1 MCRRPLAKRGPARSR
16 QADALVAT
24 RDDFETDVEPLAGLM
39 RDHVEILE
47 LIADTIEAILAGL
60 GAEGDA
66 ALAGA
71 ALESVRDL
79 AAYLAED
86 LVVHIAKEEDVLFP
100 ALRGL
105 ATEIDKVVYEMVEQH
120 DEVRLRKANIER
132 TLAALDHSHEEVEG
146 AAEALAGSLARAG
159 SGAPTAAVLAEFLDG
174 AKRQAWILEG
184 HFGDEEEDLFVPALE
199 LLSPETF
206 GQLAAAADALNV

>member
-1 MCRRPLAKRGPARSR
+1 M
-16 QADALVAT
+16 AT

-47 LIADTIEAILAGL
+47 LVESTIAQIVS
-60 GAEGDA
+60 
-66 ALAGA
+66 ALATEVDRELA
-71 ALESVRDL
+71 AVALEQVRDL

-105 ATEIDKVVYEMVEQH
+105 AGEIDKVVYEMVEQH

-132 TLAALDHSHEEVEG
+132 TLVALDHSHEEVEG
-146 AAEALAGSLARAG
+146 AAAALANTLAQADG
-159 SGAPTAAVLAEFLDG
+159 PTPAVLTALLDG
-174 AKRQAWILEG
+174 VKRLAWILEG

-199 LLSPETF
+199 LLTPGTF
-206 GQLAAAADALNV
+206 AQLAVAANALNV

>member
-1 MCRRPLAKRGPARSR
+1 M
-16 QADALVAT
+16 AT

-47 LIADTIEAILAGL
+47 LVDSTIEQIVSALSSESERVLA
-60 GAEGDA
+60 AV
-66 ALAGA
+66 
-71 ALESVRDL
+71 ALEQVRDL

-105 ATEIDKVVYEMVEQH
+105 AGEIDKVVYEMVEQH

-132 TLAALDHSHEEVEG
+132 TLVALDHSHEEVEG
-146 AAEALAGSLARAG
+146 AAAALANTLAQADG
-159 SGAPTAAVLAEFLDG
+159 PTPAVLTPLLDG
-174 AKRQAWILEG
+174 VERLAWILEG

-199 LLSPETF
+199 LLTPETF
-206 GQLAAAADALNV
+206 GQLAVAMDALNV

>member
-1 MCRRPLAKRGPARSR
+1 M
-16 QADALVAT
+16 AT
-24 RDDFETDVEPLAGLM
+24 RGDFATDVEPLAGLM

-47 LIADTIEAILAGL
+47 LVSATIEAILAGL

-66 ALAGA
+66 ALAIV

-105 ATEIDKVVYEMVEQH
+105 ADEMDKVVYEMVEQH

-146 AAEALAGSLARAG
+146 AAQALAGSLARAG
-159 SGAPTAAVLAEFLDG
+159 SDAPTAAVLADFLDG
-174 AKRQAWILEG
+174 VKRLAWILEG

-206 GQLAAAADALNV
+206 GQLATAADALNG